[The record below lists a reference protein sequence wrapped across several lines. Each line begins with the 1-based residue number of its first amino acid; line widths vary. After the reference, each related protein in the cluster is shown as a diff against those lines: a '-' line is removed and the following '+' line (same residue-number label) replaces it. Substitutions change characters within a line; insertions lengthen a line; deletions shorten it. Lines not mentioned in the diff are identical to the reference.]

1 MDDLKPHV
9 HNGVDAPE
17 IPGENLVNAPQTT
30 IALVSGTA
38 DGTYSSNEQTL
49 INAQTTAIND
59 IITKLKALGLIREQ

>member
-17 IPGENLVNAPQTT
+17 IPGENLVNAPQTA

-49 INAQTTAIND
+49 INTHTTQINE
-59 IITKLKALGLIREQ
+59 IITALKNLNLIREQ